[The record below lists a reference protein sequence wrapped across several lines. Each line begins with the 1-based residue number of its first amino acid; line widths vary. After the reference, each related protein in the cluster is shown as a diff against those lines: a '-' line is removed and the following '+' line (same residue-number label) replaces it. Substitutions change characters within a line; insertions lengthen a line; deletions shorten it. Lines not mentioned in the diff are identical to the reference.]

1 MLRAL
6 ALAVAMLL
14 LPGPTAAHKASDGY
28 LTIEHRGATLDLR
41 LDLALRDLDNAI
53 GLDADADG
61 AIDWGELRARHAE
74 IAAYAQARL
83 ALAAGGER
91 CTLGVVAHEVDRHT
105 DGAYA
110 VLRLAGQCASD
121 APVLSVDYRMLFDVD
136 PTHRGL
142 VRYVAP
148 DGGSKSIVLGADT
161 PAASLSARTSAL
173 DQAAAYLVQGAH
185 HIWEGF
191 DHLLFLISL
200 LLPAVLVW
208 RGNAWAPVGSF
219 RSAFV
224 EVAMIVTAFTV
235 AHSITLTLAVIGVVA
250 LPSRLV
256 ESAIAL
262 SVVLAAANNLWP
274 VVRHGRVLAAFGFGL
289 IHGFGFAG
297 ALGELGLPDGALALS
312 LASFNIGV
320 ELGQLAVVA
329 VFLPLAF
336 ALRATAAYR
345 TLVLKAGS
353 AAIVVVAM
361 LWFVER
367 AFDIAP
373 GLVASVFGMTP
384 GDR

>member
-1 MLRAL
+1 MLRAFAFL
-6 ALAVAMLL
+6 LTLL
-14 LPGPTAAHKASDGY
+14 LSLPAVGHKASDGY
-28 LTIEHRGATLDLR
+28 LTIEHHGAKLDVR

-53 GLDADADG
+53 GLDADGNG
-61 AIDWGELRARHAE
+61 AITWGELRARHADV
-74 IAAYAQARL
+74 AAYAKTRL
-83 ALAAGGER
+83 VVSSAGER
-91 CTLGVVAHEVDRHT
+91 CALEAAAHEVDRHT

-110 VLRLAGQCASD
+110 VLRLAGQCAGE
-121 APVLSVDYRMLFDVD
+121 APVIAVDYRLLFDVD

-148 DGGSKSIVLGADT
+148 DGGSKSLVLSADR
-161 PAASLSARTSAL
+161 AAVSLSAKTSTL
-173 DQAAAYLVQGAH
+173 DQAIAYLVQGAH

-191 DHLLFLISL
+191 DHLLFLLSL

-208 RGNAWAPVGSF
+208 KSGAWAPVGSF
-219 RSAFV
+219 RSAFIDV
-224 EVAMIVTAFTV
+224 VKIVTAFTI
-235 AHSITLTLAVIGVVA
+235 AHSITLTLAVIGFVA

-262 SVVLAAANNLWP
+262 SVMLAAANNLWP
-274 VVRHGRVLAAFGFGL
+274 VVRHGRMFAAFGFGL

-297 ALGELGLPDGALALS
+297 ALGELGLPDDALALS

-336 ALRATAAYR
+336 ALRATSAYR
-345 TLVLKAGS
+345 SVVLKAGS
-353 AAIVVVAM
+353 AAIVLIAM

-373 GLVASVFGMTP
+373 LASALP
-384 GDR
+384 G

>member
-1 MLRAL
+1 MRCCL
-6 ALAVAMLL
+6 VS
-14 LPGPTAAHKASDGY
+14 LPVAAHKASDGY
-28 LTIEHRGATLDLR
+28 LTIEHRGAALDVR

-61 AIDWGELRARHAE
+61 AITWGELRARHADL
-74 IAAYAQARL
+74 AAYVQARL
-83 ALAAGGER
+83 GVSSAGER
-91 CTLGVVAHEVDRHT
+91 CTLNVAAHEVDRHT

-110 VLRLAGQCASD
+110 VLRLAGLCASE
-121 APVLSVDYRMLFDVD
+121 APVITVDYRLLFDVD

-148 DGGSKSIVLGADT
+148 DGGSKSLVLSADKPT
-161 PAASLSARTSAL
+161 VSLSSHTSAL
-173 DQAAAYLVQGAH
+173 DQAAAYLVQGVH

-191 DHLLFLISL
+191 DHLLFLLSL
-200 LLPAVLVW
+200 LFPAVLVW
-208 RGNAWAPVGSF
+208 KGGGWTPVRSF
-219 RSAFV
+219 RSALID
-224 EVAMIVTAFTV
+224 AATIVTAFTV

-312 LASFNIGV
+312 LASFNVGV

-336 ALRATAAYR
+336 ALRATAVYR
-345 TLVLKAGS
+345 SVVLKAGS
-353 AAIVVVAM
+353 AAIVVIAM

-373 GLVASVFGMTP
+373 GLVASALP
-384 GDR
+384 G

>member
-1 MLRAL
+1 VTLRLLVL
-6 ALAVAMLL
+6 AATLL
-14 LPGPTAAHKASDGY
+14 VSLPVAAHKASDGY
-28 LTIEHRGATLDLR
+28 LTIDHRGAALAVR

-53 GLDADADG
+53 GLDADGDG
-61 AIDWGELRARHAE
+61 AITWGELRARHADL
-74 IAAYAQARL
+74 AAYAQTRL
-83 ALAAGGER
+83 RISSAGER
-91 CTLGVVAHEVDRHT
+91 CTLTVAAHEVDRHT

-110 VLRLAGQCASD
+110 VLRLTGQCASE
-121 APVLSVDYRMLFDVD
+121 APVIAVDYRLLFDVD

-148 DGGSKSIVLGADT
+148 DGGSKSLVLSADT
-161 PAASLSARTSAL
+161 PTASLSSHTSAL
-173 DQAAAYLVQGAH
+173 DQAAAYLAQGAH
-185 HIWEGF
+185 HIWQGF
-191 DHLLFLISL
+191 DHLLFLLSL
-200 LLPAVLVW
+200 LLPAVLIW
-208 RGNAWAPVGSF
+208 KKGTWAPVGSF
-219 RSAFV
+219 RSAV
-224 EVAMIVTAFTV
+224 IDVAKIVTAFTV

-274 VVRHGRVLAAFGFGL
+274 VFRHGRVLAAFGFGL

-312 LASFNIGV
+312 LASFNVGV

-336 ALRATAAYR
+336 AFRATPAYR
-345 TLVLKAGS
+345 SVVLKAGS

-361 LWFVER
+361 LWFVKR
-367 AFDIAP
+367 AFDIGP
-373 GLVASVFGMTP
+373 GLIASVLP
-384 GDR
+384 G